1 MAVSGYQN
9 PLEYQMYSAFE
20 QKDEEDT
27 PVTPTATTPITTAQ
41 PELPRSSLDV
51 LQSAGISQ
59 PQRPAA
65 EILKGV
71 GTPTAKDVLRSV
83 YIERPEGVLES
94 EGISA
99 ASILKDYRK
108 ELQQQ
113 QVSNIAIKAEQD
125 LINKEKEYLKNY
137 KLNLP
142 QYNPYKFETKFG
154 ELDFSTGSYI
164 PRTEEWSYGD
174 DQTKTLETIT
184 YTQTLDGQKY
194 VYLPE
199 EFVMKGKEWGTEKV
213 FNYGFLDPKA
223 LEDLYTKGQAI
234 DASSMGDF
242 KHTVNEGWKVNE
254 GLKGFGRGFLFKE
267 EDWKNYHDTYLKD
280 KYTLSYGF
288 GEGYANRDS
297 ILGIGNY
304 NGELVYVKQNFEDRH
319 GRTTATY
326 YNRRIDSTGNFHTQI
341 NTVKE
346 GPIKELNKLTEF
358 IASIP
363 FGAEIAFV
371 ASGGNPYVYATVKA
385 LEVHG
390 KGGDAGDILKSSA
403 AAYVSASVG
412 PEIGAYGEALGSSIV
427 SASGGAISATVANT
441 LGTAVVNAGFNGV
454 MAAATGGDV
463 KDAMLSGAITGGL
476 SANAADI
483 TNAVFGGADNVAS
496 LSKTLNLDVKQTQR
510 IFTGALATGTVN
522 SVVKNQS
529 FIDAFTESLVVQG
542 VSQAGANTVRNSLK
556 GTMDPKAL
564 KAVQDNTRIFLQ
576 ATARAAVR
584 GEDMETAI
592 ARVAP
597 YLQGRAIGQ
606 TVNILAT
613 KKD

>member
-1 MAVSGYQN
+1 
-9 PLEYQMYSAFE
+9 MYSAFE

-27 PVTPTATTPITTAQ
+27 PVTPTATTTADQ
-41 PELPRSSLDV
+41 TQTELPRSSLGV
-51 LQSAGISQ
+51 LQGAGISQ
-59 PQRPAA
+59 AQRPAA

-83 YIERPEGVLES
+83 YIDRPEGVLDS

-99 ASILKDYRK
+99 ASILEDYRK
-108 ELQQQ
+108 EQAAFNQQRKITE
-113 QVSNIAIKAEQD
+113 IATKAEQD

-137 KLNLP
+137 KLDLP
-142 QYNPYKFETKFG
+142 QYNPYRFETKFG
-154 ELDFSTGSYI
+154 ELDFSTGSYV
-164 PRTEEWSYGD
+164 PRVEEGEWHRSNEE
-174 DQTKTLETIT
+174 TKTVDTIT
-184 YTQTLDGQKY
+184 YTQILNGEKY

-199 EFVMKGKEWGTEKV
+199 EFVMRGKEWGEEKV
-213 FNYGFLDPKA
+213 FNYGFLQPKA

-242 KHTVNEGWKVNE
+242 KYTVNEGWKVNE
-254 GLKGFGRGFLFKE
+254 GLKGYGRGFLFKE

-288 GEGYANRDS
+288 NQGYANRDS

-304 NGELVYVKQNFEDRH
+304 NGELVYVKPNFQDKH
-319 GRTTATY
+319 GRTTDTY
-326 YNRRIDSTGNFHTQI
+326 YNRRIDSTGNFQSQLS
-341 NTVKE
+341 TVKK
-346 GPIKELNKLTEF
+346 GPIKELNELTEAV
-358 IASIP
+358 ASIP
-363 FGAEIAFV
+363 YAAEIAFV
-371 ASGGNPYVYATVKA
+371 ASGFNPEVYAVVKS
-385 LEVHG
+385 LEIHG
-390 KGGDAGDILKSSA
+390 KGGSSSDIIKGSA

-412 PEIGAYGEALGSSIV
+412 PEIGAYGEALGSSITA
-427 SASGGAISATVANT
+427 ASGGAISATVANT

-463 KDAMLSGAITGGL
+463 KDAMLSGAISGGL
-476 SANAADI
+476 SANSADI
-483 TNAVFGGADNVAS
+483 TNAVFGGADNVAT
-496 LSKTLNLDVKQTQR
+496 LSKTLNLSVKQTQT

-529 FIDAFTESLVVQG
+529 FIDAFTESLIVQG
-542 VSQAGANTVRNSLK
+542 VSQAGANTVRNNLT
-556 GTMDPKAL
+556 GTLSPKAL
-564 KAVQDNTRIFLQ
+564 KAVQDNTRLFLQ

-584 GEDMETAI
+584 GEDIETAI